1 MDYNSV
7 ATSSSTN
14 CFADTSATPSYL
26 SYLSYNYDTT
36 TTPILATFQPNTFP
50 TITIATAGNSYT
62 ISAENSSVKSS
73 IKSEKSKEEL
83 FPIEKKIKERIAQNK
98 KNAGIGEYFTDI
110 KEYVP
115 NKVYEFTITTNY
127 SSSKKIKTVCDEN
140 DEFSLEKAFFIALAK
155 YYYQKAL
162 TPEGIVKQAETMM
175 CTYTYI
181 KTVRDGMKLFKL
193 LKEKEE
199 WEKQEEERK
208 KLKHQKYVQ
217 KKKDRKERLKA
228 KENSDLR
235 KIIVEAI
242 KESK

>member
-1 MDYNSV
+1 MNYNSV
-7 ATSSSTN
+7 VTSSSSSNTN
-14 CFADTSATPSYL
+14 YFNTVTATVATPL
-26 SYLSYNYDTT
+26 SYDYDTI
-36 TTPILATFQPNTFP
+36 TTPNLVTLQPNT
-50 TITIATAGNSYT
+50 ITINPSASSSYT
-62 ISAENSSVKSS
+62 ISATGSTMSCTKA
-73 IKSEKSKEEL
+73 KEEL
-83 FPIEKKIKERIAQNK
+83 SPIEKKIKERIRQNK
-98 KNAGIGEYFTDI
+98 RNAGFATYFIDI

-115 NKVYEFTITTNY
+115 NKVYEFTLTTQY
-127 SSSKKIKTVCDEN
+127 SRAKKIKTVCDEN
-140 DEFSLEKAFFIALAK
+140 DNFSLEKAFFIALAK
-155 YYYQKAL
+155 YSYQKKL
-162 TPEGIVKQAETMM
+162 TPEGIVKHAEDMM
-175 CTYTYI
+175 YCYDYI

-217 KKKDRKERLKA
+217 KKKDRKEKLKA

>member
-1 MDYNSV
+1 MNYNSV

-36 TTPILATFQPNTFP
+36 TTPILATFQPNTIP
-50 TITIATAGNSYT
+50 TITIATASNSYT
-62 ISAENSSVKSS
+62 ISAENTSIKSS
-73 IKSEKSKEEL
+73 IKAKEEL
-83 FPIEKKIKERIAQNK
+83 SPIEKKIKERIAQNK

-175 CTYTYI
+175 CTYTYM